1 MSSTTQ
7 KNLSDNT
14 APSCNEFA
22 SPSCEAGTKLDVLAA
37 AVVLVLTCLA
47 VARAQDMRSERS
59 ESADAAAA
67 PIVLSPDAIK
77 WQPMPKEWS
86 EGTRPA
92 GFKGQSE
99 VAILQGDPSRAG
111 MPYVIRIRSTAG
123 AQIPPNWTRDDESI
137 TVLSG
142 TLCLAVGR
150 TFDESACRDLPA
162 GSFVFMPKGVP
173 HFGVPKGDV
182 IQIQGVGPL
191 KVHWVEPAAVIQPS
205 SK

>member
-1 MSSTTQ
+1 VPSTTQ
-7 KNLSDNT
+7 PLLSDNSS
-14 APSCNEFA
+14 PPLA
-22 SPSCEAGTKLDVLAA
+22 SSRRAVTKLDVRPSALAA
-37 AVVLVLTCLA
+37 AVVVGLTCLSL
-47 VARAQDMRSERS
+47 VRAQDKRSEP
-59 ESADAAAA
+59 ADAAAA
-67 PIVLSPDAIK
+67 PIVLTPDTIK

-111 MPYVIRIRSTAG
+111 VPYVIRIRSTLG
-123 AQIPPNWTRDDESI
+123 SQIPPNWTRDDESI

-142 TLCLAVGR
+142 TLCMAIGEK
-150 TFDESACRDLPA
+150 FDENACHDLPA
-162 GSFVFMPKGVP
+162 GSFVFLPRGVP

-182 IQIQGVGPL
+182 IQIQGIGPL
-191 KVHWVEPAAVIQPS
+191 KVHWVEPAGAIQPR

>member
-1 MSSTTQ
+1 MPSTTQ
-7 KNLSDNT
+7 TNLSDNT

-22 SPSCEAGTKLDVLAA
+22 IPSRDAGTKVDVVAV
-37 AVVLVLTCLA
+37 AVVLVLTGLTS
-47 VARAQDMRSERS
+47 ARAQDMRSE
-59 ESADAAAA
+59 SAEAAAA
-67 PIVLSPDAIK
+67 PTILPPDAIK

-86 EGTRPA
+86 EGVRPA
-92 GFKGQSE
+92 GFMGQSE

-111 MPYVIRIRSTAG
+111 MPYVIRIRSSAG
-123 AQIPPNWTRDDESI
+123 SQIPPNWTRDDESI

-142 TLCLAVGR
+142 TLCLAIGQ